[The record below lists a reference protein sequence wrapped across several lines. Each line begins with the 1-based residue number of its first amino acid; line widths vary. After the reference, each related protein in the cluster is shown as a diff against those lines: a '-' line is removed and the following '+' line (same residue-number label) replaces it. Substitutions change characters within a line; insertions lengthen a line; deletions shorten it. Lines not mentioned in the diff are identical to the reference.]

1 MKKVIKLT
9 ESDLHRIVKRII
21 NESEEK
27 LQDLIGDAK
36 EVLENELEFS
46 IDYIMEMDEFEIVD
60 ALRDNGYDELANEI
74 EHLMEK
80 EGFYNVDEDEPYDSI
95 GGHSVNDLKM
105 AMKNIGVNVDDV
117 DLEQRFEDLIEEA
130 FDLFEEEG
138 IPHEEYIM
146 YSEEDVINA
155 VREIDSDLAEEM
167 SEIWDQIG

>member
-9 ESDLHRIVKRII
+9 ESDLHRIVKRVIKE
-21 NESEEK
+21 NDDYKDRSMYDPYYEE
-27 LQDLIGDAK
+27 
-36 EVLENELEFS
+36 
-46 IDYIMEMDEFEIVD
+46 
-60 ALRDNGYDELANEI
+60 
-74 EHLMEK
+74 
-80 EGFYNVDEDEPYDSI
+80 DEDLGEVDPNEPYDSI

>member
-1 MKKVIKLT
+1 MKKLIRLT
-9 ESDLHRIVKRII
+9 ETDLHRIVKRVIREFEDPDFLKGAEENWEKI
-21 NESEEK
+21 HGKDEESE
-27 LQDLIGDAK
+27 
-36 EVLENELEFS
+36 NT
-46 IDYIMEMDEFEIVD
+46 
-60 ALRDNGYDELANEI
+60 
-74 EHLMEK
+74 
-80 EGFYNVDEDEPYDSI
+80 
-95 GGHSVNDLKM
+95 
-105 AMKNIGVNVDDV
+105 V